1 MLRQLSIDNFA
12 LIDRAEINF
21 QPGFTVITGET
32 GSGKSIL
39 LNALNLILGERADF
53 SVIGKQK
60 EKSIVEADLN
70 LGGFG
75 MQSFFDEH
83 ELDYEEQTIIRREI
97 SKNGRSRAFIND
109 TPVSLQILK
118 DFTSRLLHIHSQYN
132 TLELKS
138 KDFQLEVLDLLA
150 GIQAKRGVYS
160 HKFLDHKKKV
170 QDLDALEDKLR
181 VLLRNTELNKF
192 QLEEL
197 DKLDLDNCDYKSIEE
212 ELAIQEN
219 ADELRTLYEELL
231 VLAGQDSPYFNA
243 LSEIKG
249 KLTRKASIQALTSSF
264 SDRLSSLLVELKDLA
279 DEADNELERISY
291 DPVELEKNR
300 NSLDEFNRVL
310 FKHKCADQ
318 KELMELKN
326 SLGQSIGDV
335 DALEIEIARLQKEIE
350 EEDQALMGLANEL
363 HKLRAASIVQVEK
376 TLTDQLES
384 LKLPNTRIE
393 FRLEQSEDLT
403 MTGNSRLAIYFS
415 PNLGIDPV
423 PIEKAASGGEL
434 SRVMLSLQ
442 YLISQRTRLQTILFD
457 EIDTGVSGDVAS
469 RIGDLLKS
477 MGEHMQVI
485 AITHLPQVAAK
496 GTSHLRVVKSTSNGT
511 TNTHVLELNEE
522 ERIDEIA
529 RLMSGD
535 TITEGA
541 RANAKTLM
549 A

>member
-12 LIDRAEINF
+12 LIDRAVINF

-39 LNALNLILGERADF
+39 LNALNLILGERSDF

-150 GIQAKRGVYS
+150 GIEAKRGVYT

-170 QDLDALEDKLR
+170 QEYHSLEDRLR
-181 VLLRNTELNKF
+181 TLLRNTELNKF

-197 DKLDLDNCDYKSIEE
+197 DKLDLDNCDYKSLEE

-219 ADELRTLYEELL
+219 ADELRSLYEELL
-231 VLAGQDSPYFNA
+231 ALAGQDSPYFNA

-249 KLTRKASIQALTSSF
+249 KLTRKASIQVLTSSF

-291 DPVELEKNR
+291 DPIELEKNR

-326 SLGQSIGDV
+326 SLGQSIGDL
-335 DALEIEIARLQKEIE
+335 DALEIEIDRLKKEIE
-350 EEDQALMGLANEL
+350 EEDQELIGLANEL
-363 HKLRAASIVQVEK
+363 HKLRAVSIVQVEK

-403 MTGNSRLAIYFS
+403 MTGNGRLAIYFS
-415 PNLGIDPV
+415 PNEGIDPV

-511 TNTHVLELNEE
+511 TNTHVLQLSEE